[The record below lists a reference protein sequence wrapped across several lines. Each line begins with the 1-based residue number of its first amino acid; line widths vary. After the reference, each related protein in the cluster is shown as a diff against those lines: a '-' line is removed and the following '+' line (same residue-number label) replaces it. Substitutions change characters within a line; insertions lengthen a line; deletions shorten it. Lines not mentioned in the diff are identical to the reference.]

1 MFDVFMF
8 DLDGTLTDPGE
19 GITNCVMYALKKFGI
34 EETDRTKL
42 YKFIG
47 PPLFNSF
54 QEYYGFSE
62 EECERAIVYY
72 RERFRDKGIFEN
84 EVYENI
90 PEVLMALKNAGK
102 RIVLAT
108 SKAEEF
114 SVRILKHFNIYEY
127 FDFCAGATMDLK
139 RNAKADVIKYALEN
153 IDAPDISRVI
163 MIGDRKH
170 DIIGAK
176 DNGLKAIGVLYGY
189 GDRDELENAGADYI
203 IDRPENILEYI

>member
-62 EECERAIVYY
+62 EECERAIVY
-72 RERFRDKGIFEN
+72 
-84 EVYENI
+84 
-90 PEVLMALKNAGK
+90 
-102 RIVLAT
+102 
-108 SKAEEF
+108 
-114 SVRILKHFNIYEY
+114 
-127 FDFCAGATMDLK
+127 
-139 RNAKADVIKYALEN
+139 
-153 IDAPDISRVI
+153 
-163 MIGDRKH
+163 
-170 DIIGAK
+170 
-176 DNGLKAIGVLYGY
+176 
-189 GDRDELENAGADYI
+189 
-203 IDRPENILEYI
+203 